1 MEATQLGLFE
11 TDPHAHA
18 YTRVQGPYV
27 VQGEITTSDGNRW
40 CWTCCEWV
48 TVHADGRTDTYTER
62 TEFRRYLIREIKGG
76 RMSRDN
82 AIKAYR
88 KEFQTSFGTALWE
101 IDWAIGYFN
110 ENGWV

>member
-1 MEATQLGLFE
+1 MQATQGELFSA
-11 TDPHAHA
+11 PAHVHT
-18 YTRVQGPYV
+18 YRVTQGPYV
-27 VQGEITTSDGNRW
+27 AQGEITTADGSRW

-48 TVHADGRTDTYTER
+48 TVHTDGRTDTYSER
-62 TEFRRYLIREIKGG
+62 AEYRRFLVREIKGG

>member
-1 MEATQLGLFE
+1 MQATQEALFPLTHE
-11 TDPHAHA
+11 HV
-18 YTRVQGPYV
+18 YRVTQGPYA
-27 VQGEITTSDGNRW
+27 VQGEHTSPSGARW

-101 IDWAIGYFN
+101 IDWAIGYYN